1 MDNFPRKAGPIGL
14 LEQIYYVI
22 TLDSDT
28 QLPRGTAARMVGT
41 MAHPLNRATIHP
53 RLRIVTAGYGILQP
67 RVGVSVSSASRSR
80 MAALYS
86 GETGFD
92 VYARAVSDAYQDL
105 FGEGIFTGKGI
116 YDLSAFH
123 QVLDHRFPRNALLS
137 HDLIEGAYARAG
149 LVSDIE
155 VIDDYPSHYSAHTRR
170 KHRWLRGDWQI
181 LRWLFNSVPDE
192 YGRIVQNPISTIS
205 RWKILDNLRRSLI
218 EPITFLL
225 FVFGWFFLPGGA
237 LYWTVTVLVLVMLP
251 GLIQLGFNLVRALA
265 GKSFAAARGAFI
277 GMLSSL
283 GITLLN
289 LIFLPHHML
298 LSLDAIIRSLS
309 RTYVSGRNML
319 DWETAAQSE
328 SGGGGRGSL
337 DTYLKLSPVVALT
350 IALGLILA
358 KPQALL
364 AASPVLLLWALAP
377 GVVSWLN
384 SPPRAEE
391 GPLAENE
398 KDFLERHALLIWRY
412 FLDFGGP
419 ENHWLIPDNVEENET
434 FQVRKLSP
442 TNLGMLFNSRQA
454 AHEFGFITTEY
465 FAEASLGTLNTYERL
480 EKQRGHI
487 YNWYD
492 IERLEAIMP
501 KIVSAVD
508 SGNLAASLYSLHTG
522 ALEVLK
528 APLLSESALRQQTIE
543 SKSNGSDWVAEER
556 RRIREN
562 VSAFRA
568 KYVPWLD
575 QRFSVLLHHDSL
587 AGLHKVPT
595 LQGAA
600 RFVVELDRRLE
611 GFKGVGADGSNLSTV
626 VAELRALLPAT
637 GERLAKLA
645 SDIAEISR
653 RANEYANAMQY
664 GFLLVKSRKLLS
676 IGYDGITGE
685 LYGACYDL
693 LASEARMAFFLA
705 VAKGDIS
712 QECWFR
718 LDRSHVLVKGRACLV
733 SWTGTMFEYMMPALW
748 MQPFANTLITRALE
762 SAARIQR
769 DYVKHM
775 PWGISESG
783 FARMD
788 TSGRYGYQAFGI
800 PQLALKYGAEDGP
813 VISPYS
819 TFLAMQVIRDS
830 SVQNLHK
837 MESLGWTGDYGFY
850 EAADYTEGREPR
862 MVKSWMAHH
871 QGMSLLALA
880 NLLRNDCFRRWF
892 HANAIVRAT
901 ELLLHE
907 KPLSKESKEALEEAV
922 VAKPGATQSA
932 EQAA

>member
-1 MDNFPRKAGPIGL
+1 
-14 LEQIYYVI
+14 VI
-22 TLDSDT
+22 
-28 QLPRGTAARMVGT
+28 
-41 MAHPLNRATIHP
+41 
-53 RLRIVTAGYGILQP
+53 
-67 RVGVSVSSASRSR
+67 
-80 MAALYS
+80 
-86 GETGFD
+86 
-92 VYARAVSDAYQDL
+92 
-105 FGEGIFTGKGI
+105 
-116 YDLSAFH
+116 
-123 QVLDHRFPRNALLS
+123 
-137 HDLIEGAYARAG
+137 
-149 LVSDIE
+149 
-155 VIDDYPSHYSAHTRR
+155 
-170 KHRWLRGDWQI
+170 
-181 LRWLFNSVPDE
+181 
-192 YGRIVQNPISTIS
+192 
-205 RWKILDNLRRSLI
+205 
-218 EPITFLL
+218 
-225 FVFGWFFLPGGA
+225 
-237 LYWTVTVLVLVMLP
+237 
-251 GLIQLGFNLVRALA
+251 
-265 GKSFAAARGAFI
+265 
-277 GMLSSL
+277 
-283 GITLLN
+283 
-289 LIFLPHHML
+289 
-298 LSLDAIIRSLS
+298 
-309 RTYVSGRNML
+309 
-319 DWETAAQSE
+319 
-328 SGGGGRGSL
+328 
-337 DTYLKLSPVVALT
+337 ALT

-377 GVVSWLN
+377 AVVSWLN

-391 GPLAENE
+391 GPLHENE
-398 KDFLERHALLIWRY
+398 KEFLERHALLIWRY
-412 FLDFGGP
+412 FLEFGGP
-419 ENHWLIPDNVEENET
+419 ENHWLIPDNVEEKDT

-522 ALEVLK
+522 ALDVLK
-528 APLLSESALRQQTIE
+528 APLLSEEVLRQQALEPRSKE
-543 SKSNGSDWVAEER
+543 SGWVAEER
-556 RRIREN
+556 GRIRE
-562 VSAFRA
+562 SFKAFRS
-568 KYVPWLD
+568 KYAPWLD
-575 QRFSVLLHHDSL
+575 PKFSVLLHHDGL

-600 RFVVELDRRLE
+600 KFASEMDRRLAE
-611 GFKGVGADGSNLSTV
+611 FKGVGVDGSDLTAL
-626 VAELRALLPAT
+626 VAELRGLLRVTA
-637 GERLAKLA
+637 ERLAKLA
-645 SDIAEISR
+645 SDVTEISR
-653 RANEYANAMQY
+653 RADEYANAMQY
-664 GFLLVKSRKLLS
+664 GFLLVKARKLLS

-769 DYVKHM
+769 DYVRNM

-819 TFLAMQVIRDS
+819 TFLAMQMIRDS
-830 SVQNLHK
+830 SIENLHK
-837 MESLGWTGDYGFY
+837 MESMGWTGEYGFY

-862 MVKSWMAHH
+862 MVRSWMAHH

-880 NLLRNDCFRRWF
+880 NLLRDDCFRKWF

-922 VAKPGATQSA
+922 VAKPGELAAGASA
-932 EQAA
+932 A